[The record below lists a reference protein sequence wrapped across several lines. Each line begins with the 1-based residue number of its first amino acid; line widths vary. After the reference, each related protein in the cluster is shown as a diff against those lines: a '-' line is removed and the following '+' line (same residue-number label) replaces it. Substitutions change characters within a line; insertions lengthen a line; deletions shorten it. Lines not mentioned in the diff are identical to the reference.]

1 MDTSS
6 QMLNKQ
12 LHIDITVYLT
22 VLYRL
27 LTERCFPWLVISR
40 FRAETSVR
48 MRIHTR
54 ACHATFL

>member
-1 MDTSS
+1 
-6 QMLNKQ
+6 MLTKQ

-27 LTERCFPWLVISR
+27 LTERWFPWLVIPR

-48 MRIHTR
+48 MRIRMR
-54 ACHATFL
+54 ACHVTFL